1 LRSAEAIE
9 EMSEAK
15 TSSSEVDGAPCV
27 ITSEDG
33 FEDDPDLSN
42 VVKHLE
48 DEERV
53 EVEREVTL
61 KFMQCSY
68 NIQG

>member
-27 ITSEDG
+27 ITSKDG
-33 FEDDPDLSN
+33 FEDPDLSN